1 MNDAQSQGPNQNT
14 FIELEYA
21 KEMNIKYVPIP
32 SFCPIALFRVFCMRH
47 PWKSFEEIRAK
58 TIALEILRRGQL
70 FDHSHLKPQL
80 TNFEWWPFSLL
91 KCHFL
96 GFPSYVS

>member
-47 PWKSFEEIRAK
+47 LCRSFGEIRAQK
-58 TIALEILRRGQL
+58 ISLEILRRCQL
-70 FDHSHLKPQL
+70 L
-80 TNFEWWPFSLL
+80 
-91 KCHFL
+91 
-96 GFPSYVS
+96 